1 MATVVVLEPPARHI
15 GFVGQL
21 GLLGEAVVGGRIAA
35 ALARLGRAVRMP
47 VGMAGGSSISV
58 PSCDG
63 HVVSSLVGRFVV
75 ATWLS

>member
-1 MATVVVLEPPARHI
+1 
-15 GFVGQL
+15 
-21 GLLGEAVVGGRIAA
+21 
-35 ALARLGRAVRMP
+35 MP